1 MGRQL
6 RKMTLFHKTF
16 RLGGTHNKTLVI
28 DPLRENDSIILDFSM
43 VSVDTVKI
51 KDVIYHRSD
60 HPDMLPKGC
69 FTTRKGKLLVHLDR
83 EKIVRPLV
91 TVTYRQKE
99 EIEGNKIKK
108 LNRKNPNRSDLY
120 VKRTIKNKISWGTS
134 PCKIAG
140 IDITRSIPSKYG
152 KILFDGNMFTLN
164 NRVIAVIQQKTV
176 VPKVDVTTDKGS
188 YLYNRVMS
196 IFELS
201 HVKTPEGL
209 LNMEN
214 NCIFLNGLHIA
225 TVHKKEIKISPKHY
239 ELYKKVWT
247 YVHRMLK
254 YDETLEC
261 CSPKKTNI
269 KAALV

>member
-1 MGRQL
+1 
-6 RKMTLFHKTF
+6 MTLFTKQF
-16 RLGGTHNKTLVI
+16 RLGGTHYKTLTI

-51 KDVIYHRSD
+51 KDLIYHRSD
-60 HPDMLPKGC
+60 HPSKLPKGC
-69 FTTRKGKLLVHLDR
+69 FTTRNGRLLIHLDR
-83 EKIVRPLV
+83 EKTVRPLI

-99 EIEGNKIKK
+99 ENLETNNIKK
-108 LNRKNPNRSDLY
+108 LNRKNPSQSDLY
-120 VKRTIKNKISWGTS
+120 LKRKVKNKISWGTS

-152 KILFDGNMFTLN
+152 KILFDGNTFLLE
-164 NRVIAVIQQKTV
+164 NRVIAVIQENVV

-214 NCIFLNGLHIA
+214 DMIFLNGLHIA

-239 ELYKKVWT
+239 ELYQKVWK
-247 YVHRMLK
+247 YVHRMLS
-254 YDETLEC
+254 YDETLQC
-261 CSPKKTNI
+261 VSPKKVNI
-269 KAALV
+269 KADLMR